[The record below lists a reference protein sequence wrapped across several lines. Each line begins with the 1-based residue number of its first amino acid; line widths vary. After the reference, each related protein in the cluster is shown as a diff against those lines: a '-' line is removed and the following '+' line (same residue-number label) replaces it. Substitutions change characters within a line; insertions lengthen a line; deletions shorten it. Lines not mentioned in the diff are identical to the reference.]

1 MLMDPYTGGLLQS
14 ISKFSSDVSCSFDT
28 NTNLLPRPKKS
39 SAPQIEPLTFEH
51 LSETCPCPRSKK
63 IRKYKKIAQE
73 MLNMMAGQRME
84 LKEKLTRD
92 PEVDKKFEVAPLTN
106 EQYEFLIQE
115 YAAALTSQNPA
126 YAFVVD
132 YFMQPSNPS
141 DETYLRRMDQ
151 LSPEHF
157 MGIVE
162 QGPAAIPVIL
172 FGVVHSQQTGLTG
185 FEKQQMLICF
195 LTNIFNYC
203 SNVGLPIFQ
212 TWQGID
218 VIALLRTI
226 RNPDN
231 GICLIKEFY
240 IDSKVAADTLE
251 YILKNGQLNLNDS
264 RGGVVDLRKKLWR
277 QCVAEEKNLCDFYA
291 LCEQIKVAC
300 RKSSSLFSKITFDL
314 PGLKYFFIANS
325 HSPLDT
331 RYLELL
337 VDLEEGLLAQENI
350 LASDKRGASDHKL
363 YLQTHPKNP
372 YETFLKKALAINVEV
387 SPYTL
392 KVLRGWIHNLP
403 FLEKTSA
410 SLLPTIP
417 EKERELSQ
425 RNLLDPMLCDF
436 SIFTEGISSYQNHL
450 HLLLIYM
457 RALVN
462 CREPAK
468 EMIFKKIEEQI
479 AASRELLYGAMF
491 GVTAKSFFQY
501 LQAKYGTLSVLDQI
515 FSVDQAEIESRSSV
529 NNEQD
534 SLIESAKAGEI
545 LRRTLAA
552 RIPSPEVISTPR
564 RILPAAKTI
573 ASSVADSAPIVET
586 KLIQSTW
593 EQLYQQIAEVM
604 LPLFKFD
611 SFCYAMN
618 LALKGD
624 FKQHTPKLKV
634 EMERSLNVLFK
645 SYQTCRASSA
655 EEAKAALFYFFTNE
669 LPSPCVK
676 LFLLKNASQ
685 DAIRMEFNA
694 IILRAAKTVPV
705 ENGKFNEIILNAFVH
720 QLAKTIKWKKE
731 HVALFQNEEEE
742 ERGKEILA
750 LISFKNSSDSLT
762 IMPTFFDFSAAFSLR
777 GFREDRHQTAAS
789 FLMSIFSEPLQCQ
802 ADGRFDLTEKQF
814 EEFYKYLERNG
825 PTYYRGDKRKEFLL
839 ISRGKVIDQRK
850 IELEKPLVV
859 DEKLDENEKE
869 CEPVTIKKH
878 KEASKASLVWS
889 LPSLKTQKTFADSQ
903 NPFDEYLRLDG
914 LKVVDGLWRKKNRQR
929 IFRASQK
936 VDRVHTNLSVFL
948 NQSSAQIDP
957 ELSFCFS
964 GLKAYQKEAVQFLVK
979 LKAMRLHGGL
989 LGLDTGL
996 GKTPT
1001 VIEFCAQ
1008 LFKQLSAPV
1017 FYTGTK
1023 STVLQSEDSFR
1034 SFMGKMILEELG
1046 QYFKL
1051 FKMEH
1056 INGGLNLAKIE
1067 CYYVIFSAFK
1077 QTLENAQKNIPTRRC
1092 KAEILEQRQNQK
1104 KLIEEFLQ
1112 DSSQLFEE
1120 FKIGAEKHVNLATFS
1135 YEKLLESYQGRLP
1148 QGLWDFN
1155 IFEDIIGADA
1165 WEKLTENIAKKK
1177 KIVVVTLEILAKHA
1191 QRVIES
1197 APQSFIVDEA
1207 HAIDNPDTLAFQ
1219 NFESITTSLQKR
1231 NQPAFIVFAS
1241 ATLFEHRVSNLLAY
1255 LKLITPHFELAEAT
1269 QGVIPIADLALIIPK
1284 RLNDLANSISKLCM
1298 NKKMIKEEALVMLY
1312 KEIKSLFAQ
1321 MEAFKKSLST
1331 VSIRVKKNDPAIRDQ
1346 WQGRI
1351 PIPVNVEHQ
1360 MELNGQQTIR
1370 LDEIHREFTST
1381 TEMGKF
1387 FAYYRRTYKTL
1398 FYPNILEPQNK
1409 ENKTILD
1416 NLDKMSI
1423 GEIIEWAKPAPMLTY
1438 FLTDP
1443 GFEAASKEGAL
1454 IYVDETLK
1462 GKILQK
1468 CLAKRFGVKV
1478 PYLTGEV
1485 SNLKRRTMA
1494 QNFEKPLDGKPRLFL
1509 SNSEAG
1515 AAGMDFRLVGL
1526 HVYFTF
1532 YDFDP
1537 KKKEQSENRI
1547 CRVNSDKEKVY
1558 VHTFRFG
1565 IPLERTLD
1573 WHSEKKNASENY
1585 YFNQLR
1591 PDFSNLYELFE
1602 DMIHLMH
1609 FEIPVSKYSEDLAA
1623 KIKSLQHW
1631 IMEFAREDDKFA
1643 TCIASPQV
1651 VSQSQELK
1659 RKAICL
1665 ENEKGK
1671 EKVGDYKRV
1680 KGSLKASDEKEKGRD
1695 PLEEHTEKALLPHE
1709 KGKEKVGR
1717 GIKRARADEKP
1728 ISEAKSKE
1736 SPLKQRK
1743 LAAEPSIP
1751 VRPSQPIPT
1760 FQGEDAKYELMSNF
1774 LTSFESFSG
1783 LDLPRSQFF
1792 IQKDERT
1799 TLGFTILPM
1808 RQRDP
1813 GRKDNYAR
1821 TVFAGYM
1828 LSLLEDSSQQ
1838 TLVNEFRQ
1846 AEAKDA
1852 KLYLTARV
1860 SSTFLKREHPELG
1873 QRLWEELQFP
1883 FKGSDQENDWTG
1895 FTEKVMI
1902 EIYTPDGRLEIQ
1914 GTASNDTEQPKPV
1927 IRLLRL
1933 GTHFDLLHLVTV

>member
-1 MLMDPYTGGLLQS
+1 MDPYTGGLLQTM
-14 ISKFSSDVSCSFDT
+14 SSNVSRSFDT
-28 NTNLLPRPKKS
+28 DTNLLPRPKKF

-51 LSETCPCPRSKK
+51 LSKTCSSPRFKK

-73 MLNMMAGQRME
+73 MLNMMAGQRLE
-84 LKEKLTRD
+84 LKEKLIRD
-92 PEVDKKFEVAPLTN
+92 PGVDRKFEVAPFTN

-115 YAAALTSQNPA
+115 YAAAPTTQNPA

-132 YFMQPSNPS
+132 YFMQPSIP
-141 DETYLRRMDQ
+141 DETYLRRMGQ

-172 FGVVHSQQTGLTG
+172 FGVIHSQQIGLTE

-195 LTNIFNYC
+195 LTNIFSYC
-203 SNVGLPIFQ
+203 SNVGLPIFE
-212 TWQGID
+212 TWQGMD
-218 VIALLRTI
+218 VIALLRTLK
-226 RNPDN
+226 NPDN
-231 GICLIKEFY
+231 GIRLIKEFY
-240 IDSKVAADTLE
+240 IESKVAAASLE
-251 YILKNGQLNLNDS
+251 YILKNGQLHLNDI
-264 RGGVVDLRKKLWR
+264 RGNVVDFRQNLWR
-277 QCVAEEKNLCDFYA
+277 QCFAEEKNLTNFYA
-291 LCEQIKVAC
+291 LCNQIKAEC
-300 RKSSSLFSKITFDL
+300 RMSPSLFSKITYDL
-314 PGLKYFFIANS
+314 PALKYFFVVNS
-325 HSPLDT
+325 HSSLDA

-350 LASDKRGASDHKL
+350 LASDKRGASDYKL

-372 YETFLKKALAINVEV
+372 YETFLKLALAGTVQV

-403 FLEKTSA
+403 FLEKASA
-410 SLLPTIP
+410 SLLSTIP
-417 EKERELSQ
+417 EKEKELSQ
-425 RNLLDPMLCDF
+425 RNLLDPKFCDF
-436 SIFTEGISSYQNHL
+436 SIFIEGISSYQNHL

-462 CREPAK
+462 CHEHDK

-479 AASRELLYGAMF
+479 AASQELYCAVF

-501 LQAKYGTLSVLDQI
+501 LQAKYGTLSILDQI
-515 FSVDQAEIESRSSV
+515 FPMDQAEMGSRSSV
-529 NNEQD
+529 DNELNGA
-534 SLIESAKAGEI
+534 LIESAKADGI
-545 LRRTLAA
+545 SRKTLVE
-552 RIPSPEVISTPR
+552 RIPSPEVISIPR
-564 RILPAAKTI
+564 RIQPAAKTV
-573 ASSVADSAPIVET
+573 ASPVAVSAPIVET
-586 KLIQSTW
+586 KLIKTTW

-604 LPLFKFD
+604 LPLFKLD

-655 EEAKAALFYFFTNE
+655 EEAKNALFYFFANE
-669 LPSPCVK
+669 IPSQCVK

-694 IILRAAKTVPV
+694 IILRAANAVPV
-705 ENGKFNEIILNAFVH
+705 ENGKFNEIILSAFVH

-731 HVALFQNEEEE
+731 HVALFQNVEEEE
-742 ERGKEILA
+742 EAKKVLA

-762 IMPTFFDFSAAFSLR
+762 IMPAFFDFSAAFSLR
-777 GFREDRHQTAAS
+777 GCRGDQHQTAAS
-789 FLMSIFSEPLQCQ
+789 FFMTIFSEPLQCM

-814 EEFYKYLERNG
+814 EEFYKYLEQNG

-850 IELEKPLVV
+850 IELEKPFVV
-859 DEKLDENEKE
+859 DEKLNEKE
-869 CEPVTIKKH
+869 SEPVTIKKH

-929 IFRASQK
+929 IFQASQK
-936 VDRVHTNLSVFL
+936 VERVHTNLSVFL
-948 NQSSAQIDP
+948 DKPSAQIDP

-979 LKAMRLHGGL
+979 LKGMGLHGGL

-1046 QYFKL
+1046 QYFEL

-1056 INGGLNLAKIE
+1056 LTGGLNLAKIE
-1067 CYYVIFSAFK
+1067 CYYVIFSAFT
-1077 QTLENAQKNIPTRRC
+1077 QSLEKALKNIPTRRC

-1104 KLIEEFLQ
+1104 KIIEEFVQ
-1112 DSSQLFEE
+1112 DSNRLFEE

-1135 YEKLLESYQGRLP
+1135 YEKLLESHQGRLP
-1148 QGLWDFN
+1148 QGLWNFN

-1165 WEKLTENIAKKK
+1165 WEKLTENIANKK

-1191 QRVIES
+1191 LRVIES

-1231 NQPAFIVFAS
+1231 AQPAFIVFAS

-1255 LKLITPHFELAEAT
+1255 LKLITPQLELAEAT
-1269 QGVIPIADLALIIPK
+1269 QTVIPIADLALIIPK
-1284 RLNDLANSISKLCM
+1284 RLNNLANSLSKLSM

-1331 VSIRVKKNDPAIRDQ
+1331 VSIRVKKTDPATRDQ

-1351 PIPVNVEHQ
+1351 PISVPVEHP
-1360 MELNGQQTIR
+1360 MELSGQQTIR
-1370 LDEIHREFTST
+1370 LDEIHREFTET

-1387 FAYYRRTYKTL
+1387 FAYYRRTYKTM

-1409 ENKTILD
+1409 EKGAILD

-1423 GEIIEWAKPAPMLTY
+1423 EEIIEWAKPAPMLTY

-1651 VSQSQELK
+1651 VRQSQELK

-1680 KGSLKASDEKEKGRD
+1680 KGSLKASDEKEKGID
-1695 PLEEHTEKALLPHE
+1695 ALEEHTEKALLPHE
-1709 KGKEKVGR
+1709 KGKEKER
-1717 GIKRARADEKP
+1717 GVKRAQVDEKP
-1728 ISEAKSKE
+1728 VTEAKSNE

-1743 LAAEPSIP
+1743 LAAAPSIT

-1760 FQGEDAKYELMSNF
+1760 FQGEDAKYELMSKF
-1774 LTSFESFSG
+1774 LTSFESFPA
-1783 LDLPRSQFF
+1783 LDLPRSQFSF
-1792 IQKDERT
+1792 KKDEGT
-1799 TLGFTILPM
+1799 TLRFTILPM

-1828 LSLLEDSSQQ
+1828 LSLLEDPSQQ
-1838 TLVNEFRQ
+1838 MLVNEFRQ

-1895 FTEKVMI
+1895 FTEKVII
-1902 EIYTPDGRLEIQ
+1902 EIYTADGRLEIQ

-1933 GTHFDLLHLVTV
+1933 GTHFDLLHLTNRMA